1 MMSLTRLAGYGLI
14 LLGLGL
20 IGAALL
26 GPLALDLI
34 DFRVSDT
41 MENQVVGGD
50 VASLLLAGPL
60 ALVAGRLW
68 LRNHRLAP
76 VLALAPSIY
85 AVYYGI
91 SIVVGE
97 QYDRYPG
104 NIEKFFPLYLGL
116 ILLGWSSAAIA
127 WSQLRVPEA
136 VAADTGLRRATA
148 GVLLALGILLGLAWA
163 RSIWGIASG
172 RDLTDEYLGDPN
184 VYWGIKLLDTA
195 FVIPLAVATGVGL
208 LRDSHL
214 ARKVACAFTGYLTCQ
229 AAAVAGMAAVML
241 WRDDPSASV
250 PFLIFTGIGTLALG
264 YLTIRWLR
272 SYGHPQRASAA
283 PGRVTV

>member
-1 MMSLTRLAGYGLI
+1 MMSLTRLAGYALI
-14 LLGLGL
+14 LQGLGL
-20 IGAALL
+20 AGAALL
-26 GPLALDLI
+26 GPLVLDVI
-34 DFRVSDT
+34 AFRVSET

-50 VASLLLAGPL
+50 VASLLIAGPL
-60 ALVAGRLW
+60 AIVAGGLW
-68 LRNHRLAP
+68 LREHRLAP
-76 VLALAPSIY
+76 AIAMAPSIY

-116 ILLGWSSAAIA
+116 ILLGWSIAAVA
-127 WSQLRVPEA
+127 WSRLRVPESDA
-136 VAADTGLRRATA
+136 GLSRATA
-148 GVLLALGILLGLAWA
+148 GVLLVLGILLGLAWA

-241 WRDDPSASV
+241 WRDDPSASI
-250 PFLIFTGIGTLALG
+250 PFLIFTGLGALALG

-272 SYGHPQRASAA
+272 RYER
-283 PGRVTV
+283 